1 MWASPILQSQ
11 LEAPGFAAWL
21 VGKASCTPWLAA
33 TQGTRH
39 LGTWLLS
46 RPPPRGSVPWGLA
59 LPISAPGSPTFDW
72 EWLPLPARHS
82 GPLG

>member
-11 LEAPGFAAWL
+11 LEAPRGVKL
-21 VGKASCTPWLAA
+21 SLLLSWLAV
-33 TQGTRH
+33 TQGTCH

-59 LPISAPGSPTFDW
+59 VPISAPGFPTFDW
-72 EWLPLPARHS
+72 EQQPLPARHS